1 MPCHGN
7 EAIRNSGHAIAE
19 HQAVAPLM
27 FIGNHLIYQTLVI
40 NDMQVRV
47 EAPPEVQEYI
57 MKNES
62 FSGSGNTY
70 HGEGG
75 ITYLRQKTNILKG
88 IKVPVY
94 HLLHTV
100 TKCCNKTAVLFS
112 KSRA

>member
-75 ITYLRQKTNILKG
+75 DYIPETENKHIKG
-88 IKVPVY
+88 HQSPGVPSIA
-94 HLLHTV
+94 HCHKMLQ
-100 TKCCNKTAVLFS
+100 
-112 KSRA
+112 